1 MTPEQLNMLREAH
14 DVLLDETAA
23 LRLLTC
29 QLRALQAMAPSRD
42 DFQNIFLDPAFKTLG
57 GLKAATD
64 NLDAVIREH
73 GAA

>member
-1 MTPEQLNMLREAH
+1 MTPEELNLLREAH
-14 DVLLDETAA
+14 DVLLDETAT

-42 DFQNIFLDPAFKTLG
+42 DFQSVFLDPAFKMLG
-57 GLKAATD
+57 GLKAASD

-73 GAA
+73 EAA